1 MLIIAFNATN
11 IAFLLNNLKT
21 LNPRL
26 DVLVDVSGE
35 AYYLEIKINLR
46 L

>member
-11 IAFLLNNLKT
+11 IAFFLNNLKT

-26 DVLVDVSGE
+26 DVLVNIFKE
-35 AYYLEIKINLR
+35 AYCLMIS
-46 L
+46 

>member
-11 IAFLLNNLKT
+11 IAFLFNNLKT

-26 DVLVDVSGE
+26 DILIDISGK
-35 AYYLEIKINLR
+35 AYR
-46 L
+46 LIIS